1 VITGPTI
8 SPASPTF
15 GQSVTA
21 NYSCADGGSGVVL
34 CGPSGASNIPATAN
48 TGSLSSPVSGS
59 VGSHTFTVN
68 AQDAVGN
75 QSTPSSVTY
84 TVGQTTPTL
93 TWSTPSAITYGTA
106 LSATQLTATASV
118 AGAFTYTPAAGIVLT
133 AGTHTLSVTFTPTD
147 NADYTTATATVVLVV
162 NQAAPTIAW
171 TTPAPI
177 TYGTALSALQLNA
190 ASNVAGTFIYNP
202 AAGTVLNAGTQIL
215 STTFT
220 PADTTDYSTA
230 IANVTLTVNQAA
242 SVISWATPAPIA
254 YGTAL
259 SSTQLDA
266 TANVP
271 GTFVYTPSAG
281 TVLSAGSQTLAVA
294 FTPTNAVD
302 YKSATAQVTL
312 LVTQPMIGLS
322 PSSLNFGNV
331 KYGNLVFLLET
342 VSNPGSTPLKITGA
356 SIKLGS
362 GSDSDDFGLLNLC
375 SEYLNPGK
383 SCDIVV
389 SFYADDL
396 GVHDATLLVTDSA
409 AGSPQQVPI
418 TANVVKK

>member
-1 VITGPTI
+1 
-8 SPASPTF
+8 
-15 GQSVTA
+15 
-21 NYSCADGGSGVVL
+21 
-34 CGPSGASNIPATAN
+34 
-48 TGSLSSPVSGS
+48 

-75 QSTPSSVTY
+75 HSVPSSVTY
-84 TVGQTTPTL
+84 TVGQATPTL
-93 TWSTPSAITYGTA
+93 TWSTPAAITYGTA

-118 AGAFTYTPAAGIVLT
+118 AGAFTYTPAAGNVLT
-133 AGTHTLSVTFTPTD
+133 AGTHTLSVSFTPTD

-162 NQAAPTIAW
+162 NQAAPTFTWA
-171 TTPAPI
+171 TPAPI
-177 TYGTALSALQLNA
+177 IYGTALSAAQLNA
-190 ASNVAGTFIYNP
+190 ASNVAGTFVYNP
-202 AAGTVLNAGTQIL
+202 AAGTVLNAGTQTL
-215 STTFT
+215 SATFMPT
-220 PADTTDYSTA
+220 DSTDYSTA
-230 IANVTLTVNQAA
+230 IATATLLVNKAA
-242 SVISWATPAPIA
+242 SVISWITPSPIP

-259 SSTQLDA
+259 SSAQLDA

-271 GTFVYTPSAG
+271 GTFVYTPPAG
-281 TVLSAGSQTLAVA
+281 IELPAGSQTLAVA
-294 FTPTNAVD
+294 FTPTNAED
-302 YKSATAQVTL
+302 YNSATAQVTL

-331 KYGNLVFLLET
+331 KHGNLVFLLET
-342 VSNPGSTPLKITGA
+342 VSNPGSAPLKITGV

-362 GSDSDDFGLLNLC
+362 GSDSDDFGLLSLC
-375 SEYLNPGK
+375 SEYLNPGT

-396 GVHDATLLVTDSA
+396 GVRDATLLVTDSA